1 MLEALTDWREVKGYL
16 VDNLV
21 KSHLYNFDY
30 KEASRTIGA
39 YYSQFNELKLPAYYR
54 QRE

>member
-1 MLEALTDWREVKGYL
+1 M

-30 KEASRTIGA
+30 KEASRTVRA
-39 YYSQFNELKLPAYYR
+39 YYSQFNELNYQPPQTTRARVRRNYSP
-54 QRE
+54 